1 MQEER
6 DLDRI
11 RRALAGEP
19 GLPCVGVTFLPDEA
33 VLSLSWGASHQVP
46 LVSVV
51 CSRLRPDFAFVRSW
65 DPGAGEIC
73 AEVARCGTA
82 PLWVVRGAF
91 DTVAAAQGWSETLRA
106 TISEPEAL
114 AGALDDAVRVARATV
129 REGIECGAVGVVV
142 GEDVAG
148 AEGPLLS
155 PDYILS
161 EIVPRV
167 GRIAAAATEEGS
179 PAVWHSDGDVR
190 PFLAAAARAGLD
202 AVHPGGLPADQL
214 GEVFLAARRE
224 GLALLGGIPADVLRE
239 GGPAVIRAGVA
250 AGVAAYGGGLLVS
263 DDGGVT
269 TGEELG
275 MLVMALQSARSAG
288 PEDGS

>member
-1 MQEER
+1 MQEEGGR
-6 DLDRI
+6 DRVK
-11 RRALAGEP
+11 RALAGAP
-19 GLPCVGVTFLPDEA
+19 GSPCVGVTFLPDDA
-33 VLSLSWGASHQVP
+33 ILSLPWGASHQVP
-46 LVSVV
+46 LLSAV

-65 DPGAGEIC
+65 DPDAGAVC

-106 TISEPEAL
+106 TVSDPGSL
-114 AGALDDAVRVARATV
+114 AAALDDAVRVARATV
-129 REGIECGAVGVVV
+129 REGVESGAVGVVV

-148 AEGPLLS
+148 ARGPLLS

-167 GRIAAAATEEGS
+167 GRIAVAAGEEGL
-179 PAVWHSDGDVR
+179 PAVWHSDGDIR
-190 PFLAAAARAGLD
+190 PFLAAAARGGLD
-202 AVHPGGLPADQL
+202 AVHPGGLSADQL
-214 GEVFLAARRE
+214 GDLFRAARRE
-224 GLALLGGIPADVLRE
+224 GLTLLGGIPGEVLRE
-239 GGPAVIRAGVA
+239 GGPAVIRAGVS
-250 AGVAAYGGGLLVS
+250 AGVVARGGGLLVS

-275 MLVMALQSARSAG
+275 MLVMALQAARRAG
-288 PEDGS
+288 PQDE